1 MGGARYTPFV
11 DAGQS
16 LVTTGAPFSDQ
27 YSQFYRLDLRLYLK
41 KDRAGKTGMWSL
53 DIQNATNAQNGFY
66 DYFDTRK
73 GEVVTEYQLGIIPNL
88 SYRIEF

>member
-1 MGGARYTPFV
+1 
-11 DAGQS
+11 
-16 LVTTGAPFSDQ
+16 
-27 YSQFYRLDLRLYLK
+27 
-41 KDRAGKTGMWSL
+41 MWSL